1 MILQIMCILH
11 MFQSHSG
18 SEEVFKAMTKIRLLQ
33 ELMDIEIKHW
43 SQEELR
49 EYHYVLSDVS
59 PWLNSQGVSL
69 HHQLIN
75 ELMARDM
82 PSTFET

>member
-1 MILQIMCILH
+1 MLMAERRRIGLTNL
-11 MFQSHSG
+11 
-18 SEEVFKAMTKIRLLQ
+18 RLLQ
-33 ELMDIEIKHW
+33 ELMTIDVKDW
-43 SQEELR
+43 SYEELR

-75 ELMARDM
+75 ELMERDM
-82 PSTFET
+82 PSTLET